1 MVQFIVNHVSSN
13 DCPSDNTAVVVV
25 GGGAAGIELS
35 LAMRA
40 RLGNLLKAFADSDG
54 LPTHQLSITL
64 LDSNA
69 ALMQEESLA
78 CRTALA
84 KIMKKYNIEVKQNVF
99 VERVDSTHV
108 YVISEGGAIGKIP
121 YTHCIWATG
130 AQGERGYM
138 FKAYSNTPVLTIPIY
153 LKLMNCRGSLT
164 NNAVF
169 LYLKIEAGYW

>member
-1 MVQFIVNHVSSN
+1 MVQFVVNHVSSN
-13 DCPSDNTAVVVV
+13 DCSSDNTSVVVV

-40 RLGNLLKAFADSDG
+40 RLGNLLKTFADSDG
-54 LPTHQLSITL
+54 SPTHQLSITL

-84 KIMKKYNIEVKQNVF
+84 KIMNKYNIEVKQNVF
-99 VERVDSTHV
+99 VQRVDSTHV
-108 YVISEGGAIGKIP
+108 YLTSGGAAIGKIP

-130 AQGERGYM
+130 AQGELIFLQLIQTHLLLTM
-138 FKAYSNTPVLTIPIY
+138 PVY
-153 LKLMNCRGSLT
+153 LKLMNCRGSST
-164 NNAVF
+164 NNAVL
-169 LYLKIEAGYW
+169 LYLETEAGYW